1 MESTA
6 LPRPPAVFKLAGH
19 PVRWNLLTRLAR
31 SDERVQD
38 LIEQLKLPQ
47 NLVSY
52 HLRQLRDG
60 HLVHER
66 RSSAD
71 ERSVYYSLD
80 FEQFQT
86 LFLAAGKRLHPAMVD
101 ASSSSEDE
109 KSQSPPKPPL
119 RVLFL
124 CTHNSA
130 RSQMA
135 EALLREVS
143 HGAIETFSAG
153 SAPASHIHPLA
164 LRAMEAIGI
173 NMHEQYPKH
182 FDRYREQHFDAIVTV
197 CDRVREV
204 CPTFPDDPER
214 IHWSFPD
221 PAEIIGSE
229 EVQYAAFERMGLQLT
244 TRLRLLMAVLNREH
258 SETNF

>member
-1 MESTA
+1 MESTM
-6 LPRPPAVFKLAGH
+6 LPQPPEVFKLAGH
-19 PVRWNLLTRLAR
+19 PVRWNLLMCLAR
-31 SDERVQD
+31 SDECVQD
-38 LIEQLKLPQ
+38 LVERLKLPQ
-47 NLVSY
+47 NLISY
-52 HLRQLRDG
+52 HLRQLRAG

-86 LFLAAGKRLHPAMVD
+86 QFLSAGKMLHPAVVD
-101 ASSSSEDE
+101 CLSSSEDGTR
-109 KSQSPPKPPL
+109 QNRLKPPL

-135 EALLREVS
+135 EVLLRHLS
-143 HGAIETFSAG
+143 HGEIEAYSAG
-153 SAPASHIHPLA
+153 SAPAPRVHPLA

-173 NMHEQYPKH
+173 NMHEQYPKR
-182 FDRYREQHFDAIVTV
+182 FDRYLQQHFDAIVTV
-197 CDRVREV
+197 CDRVREA
-204 CPTFPDDPER
+204 CPTFPGDPEH

-221 PAEIIGSE
+221 PAEVNGSE
-229 EVQYAAFERMGLQLT
+229 EEQYAAFEQIGLQLT
-244 TRLRLLMAVLNREH
+244 ARLRLLMTILNREGRR
-258 SETNF
+258 